1 MLGFRFFACL
11 LLDEPSGTDIVANV
25 SDTSNLYVGG
35 FIKWKLLWNGQP
47 RDSRLSLLKLVMI
60 SRELVSLILLSATA

>member
-1 MLGFRFFACL
+1 MLGLRFFACL

-25 SDTSNLYVGG
+25 SDTNNLYVGG
-35 FIKWKLLWNGQP
+35 SIKWKRLWSGQP
-47 RDSRLSLLKLVMI
+47 RDSRLSLLKLAMI

>member
-35 FIKWKLLWNGQP
+35 SIKWKLLLSGQL
-47 RDSRLSLLKLVMI
+47 RDSRLSLPKLVMI
-60 SRELVSLILLSATA
+60 SRELVSLNLLSATA